1 MDERGGEKRHPSLM
15 IGTDVCLSMA
25 VMCVVSKDGYLMQGS
40 V

>member
-1 MDERGGEKRHPSLM
+1 MREGERSVIQVLM

-25 VMCVVSKDGYLMQGS
+25 VTCVVSKDGYLMQGS